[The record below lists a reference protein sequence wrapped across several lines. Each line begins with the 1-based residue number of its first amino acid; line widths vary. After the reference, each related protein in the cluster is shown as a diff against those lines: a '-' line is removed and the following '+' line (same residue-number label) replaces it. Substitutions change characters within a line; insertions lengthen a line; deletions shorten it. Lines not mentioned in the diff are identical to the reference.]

1 MRATT
6 TRNRVPAAHDALLES
21 LNERQREAV
30 ATGDGPV
37 LVIAGPGSGKT
48 RIICTRIAY
57 LVRAERA
64 RPAAIAAITFTRR
77 AAGQMAERVR
87 ALLPGPDGRA
97 VWIST
102 FHRLC
107 GHLLREH
114 GPAGGLRADFRIIEG
129 AEQLGVMRQC
139 MFDANIDTRIHKP
152 QALLH
157 QLSTIKNRM
166 RAPANPESWG
176 GNEFAERN
184 ARLAAAYQ
192 AALAQANALDFD
204 DMLLAAVRL
213 LHNRADIR
221 AAAGQRFTRLLVDE
235 YQDTNLPQYVLVRQ
249 LSEGHGDVFVVG
261 DPDQAI
267 YGWRGAEL
275 DNIMSFQRDF
285 PAARRIDLDVAYR
298 STGRLLAAAGAM
310 IERNRVRLERKLRPA
325 NPPGLPPSVHA
336 PADALAEAAF
346 AVERAGA
353 RIRQDNGSVAVLY
366 RTNAQSRA
374 FETAFKRAGIPYRIT
389 GGESFYNRPE
399 IRDALACLH
408 AAADPDADDDAMR
421 RFIDLPPHPRTGRQA
436 AATIDTLPGAT
447 FWQRAGRALQTGA
460 LTQRQAANLALRT
473 GLAARL
479 RAGAERVTL
488 DRLVDAVLDET
499 GYRAAVSTSADPDAA
514 DRLDNLAELAFDAE
528 VFQRDA
534 GEENNESSEGRLRTL
549 TGFLAHCRSM
559 AAPDRTGSANAR
571 VTLSTLHGAKGLEF
585 DTVIIAGFDAEH
597 VPHPRTVR
605 TADDP
610 EAALEEERRLAY
622 VGMTRARS
630 ELYLSTPR
638 VTGHGAR
645 QRATTPSEFIR
656 EIPEE
661 LRTTSRGTAETNQLP
676 PQTVMGPYGPE
687 KRL

>member
-1 MRATT
+1 MPATT
-6 TRNRVPAAHDALLES
+6 TRNRVPSARDALLES

-30 ATGDGPV
+30 TTGDGPV
-37 LVIAGPGSGKT
+37 LVVAGPGSGKT

-57 LVRAERA
+57 LVRSGRA

-184 ARLAAAYQ
+184 AQLAAAYQ
-192 AALAQANALDFD
+192 TALAQANALDFD

-221 AAAGQRFTRLLVDE
+221 AAAGQRFSRLLVDE

-275 DNIMSFQRDF
+275 DNIMSFERDF

-298 STGRLLAAAGAM
+298 STGKLLAAAGAM

-325 NPPGLPPSVHA
+325 HPPGLPPSVHQ

-353 RIRQDNGSVAVLY
+353 RIRQDNGSVAILY
-366 RTNAQSRA
+366 RTNAQSRGVRDRVQA
-374 FETAFKRAGIPYRIT
+374 RGDPVPDHGRRELLQPAGDPRRARLSARS
-389 GGESFYNRPE
+389 GGPRRRRR
-399 IRDALACLH
+399 RDAPLHRSAAAPADRTPGGGGDRH
-408 AAADPDADDDAMR
+408 AAGTDVLEASRDSAADRSAQSA
-421 RFIDLPPHPRTGRQA
+421 
-436 AATIDTLPGAT
+436 
-447 FWQRAGRALQTGA
+447 AGR
-460 LTQRQAANLALRT
+460 
-473 GLAARL
+473 
-479 RAGAERVTL
+479 E
-488 DRLVDAVLDET
+488 
-499 GYRAAVSTSADPDAA
+499 PDAA
-514 DRLDNLAELAFDAE
+514 DRARGKAARRRTT
-528 VFQRDA
+528 RDA
-534 GEENNESSEGRLRTL
+534 RPPGRRR
-549 TGFLAHCRSM
+549 ARR
-559 AAPDRTGSANAR
+559 DR
-571 VTLSTLHGAKGLEF
+571 
-585 DTVIIAGFDAEH
+585 
-597 VPHPRTVR
+597 VPHSGLDVRGPGRGRPARQPRRAGVR
-605 TADDP
+605 
-610 EAALEEERRLAY
+610 RRGVPA
-622 VGMTRARS
+622 GHRR
-630 ELYLSTPR
+630 R
-638 VTGHGAR
+638 GHG
-645 QRATTPSEFIR
+645 I
-656 EIPEE
+656 
-661 LRTTSRGTAETNQLP
+661 G
-676 PQTVMGPYGPE
+676 
-687 KRL
+687 